1 MCMLATFFH
10 LYSLLSRMHTVAP
23 GPPRNLEV
31 VNVFH
36 VSLGLRWDPPL
47 NPNGV
52 ITSYRVSQLL
62 YKNALPYCPEQAP
75 MGTRSSST
83 KIWGWAVTRRMCL
96 NGSTIPEQGP
106 TPDVKLAAMG
116 PNWLSSSV
124 RPCFVVAS
132 PTVEKAVLCY
142 RVDLLVASLLSFRS
156 VQSLPAVHEFRAAG
170 EERCEPGHGQV
181 CEPDVVA
188 PKAHQSF
195 VSSADL
201 PSDSLRKN
209 LAWWVVTRRT
219 LKTTKPS
226 KVGGGVWALAQD
238 NTVL

>member
-1 MCMLATFFH
+1 M
-10 LYSLLSRMHTVAP
+10 
-23 GPPRNLEV
+23 
-31 VNVFH
+31 
-36 VSLGLRWDPPL
+36 
-47 NPNGV
+47 
-52 ITSYRVSQLL
+52 
-62 YKNALPYCPEQAP
+62 
-75 MGTRSSST
+75 
-83 KIWGWAVTRRMCL
+83 
-96 NGSTIPEQGP
+96 
-106 TPDVKLAAMG
+106 
-116 PNWLSSSV
+116 
-124 RPCFVVAS
+124 AS

-219 LKTTKPS
+219 LQTTKPS